1 MGSQIC
7 FDRWKISLS
16 EFSYTIKLE
25 NKIIRINKLFFE
37 GRLFELTFLLNF
49 EHVRPLHRVSSL
61 SEVRLVLGP
70 TRKDRD
76 YNKFMQT
83 LIVLIIVQIV
93 SLERIM
99 RIWINFGDVGKLWLG
114 ILMHELLQNIINL

>member
-1 MGSQIC
+1 
-7 FDRWKISLS
+7 
-16 EFSYTIKLE
+16 
-25 NKIIRINKLFFE
+25 
-37 GRLFELTFLLNF
+37 
-49 EHVRPLHRVSSL
+49 
-61 SEVRLVLGP
+61 LVLGP